1 MNSHQNKNH
10 PSSSSS
16 SQRAGLVHS
25 TRSHLE
31 TFDQATRD
39 YHLAQ
44 ETSSPS
50 SSQQL
55 SNETMAEGKGQSTL
69 LAGVNSEGALREANS
84 AVQLDRDVQH
94 SRKIADEN
102 RQKAS
107 GHARSVPVNSQRDLT
122 YVE

>member
-1 MNSHQNKNH
+1 MNSHQNKNIH
-10 PSSSSS
+10 PSSS
-16 SQRAGLVHS
+16 QRPGVVHS

-39 YHLAQ
+39 YQLAQ
-44 ETSSPS
+44 DTSSPS
-50 SSQQL
+50 SSQQF
-55 SNETMAEGKGQSTL
+55 SNETMASAGKDQPTL
-69 LAGVNSEGALREANS
+69 LAGANSEGTLREANS

-107 GHARSVPVNSQRDLT
+107 GHARSVPVNSQKDLT

>member
-1 MNSHQNKNH
+1 MNSHQNKNQ

-16 SQRAGLVHS
+16 AYRQGLVHS
-25 TRSHLE
+25 TRSNLE

-39 YHLAQ
+39 AQLAQ
-44 ETSSPS
+44 ESSSPS
-50 SSQQL
+50 SSQQF
-55 SNETMAEGKGQSTL
+55 SNEAMAAGNRQPTL
-69 LAGVNSEGALREANS
+69 LAGANSESTLREANS

-107 GHARSVPVNSQRDLT
+107 GHARSVPVNSQKDLT